1 MKRRLRILATVRPRT
16 LAERAREAASA
27 LVASLGDL
35 RLACPSPSP
44 RHAAQALEPQGTR
57 ARGEGRSWRGQGP
70 QVCFQGR
77 AGAELHSH
85 PSDGHSLM
93 RPYHQT
99 LPGGSQHPFRG
110 QLCLGCRFYLLS
122 KTSCFLPKYYSFFPT
137 RRGAFSSKL
146 LSLPSHLIDAL
157 HNYHVF
163 KNATLF

>member
-1 MKRRLRILATVRPRT
+1 MLLSRLWAICASPALPHHLATQH
-16 LAERAREAASA
+16 
-27 LVASLGDL
+27 
-35 RLACPSPSP
+35 RLWS
-44 RHAAQALEPQGTR
+44 RR
-57 ARGEGRSWRGQGP
+57 ARGREARAGLGEGRALRCAW
-70 QVCFQGR
+70 QGR

-85 PSDGHSLM
+85 PSDVHSLM

-99 LPGGSQHPFRG
+99 LPEGSQHPFRG

-122 KTSCFLPKYYSFFPT
+122 KTSCFLPKYCSFFPT